1 METVKR
7 YIPNYE
13 VEFKTMRELYAKRA
27 AIGDPDVNIKT
38 KLIMPELNR
47 LVDDKVFDSL
57 NKKEIRTIKRNMKNE
72 VLAYLKG
79 ETKEGNLKPEKT
91 SRTSNEA
98 LDLAISEILN
108 DVSGLKYNN
117 QKLNYSHLEND
128 FDPYELKIPKPF
140 KDRGQSGKKRARINQ
155 TQLKRRLMV
164 PFEKYDSPKIEASVR
179 KLITQIK
186 KIYQDRS
193 ERPSDLEFK
202 ITDVSMLKVFNTQNL
217 ADFEKR
223 DETYKYWKEAHVGLN
238 ELVKE
243 VGELGTLL
251 EDVDE
256 DVDVKAFLKA
266 IGTPSQRDDD
276 TDDPKTIGLLNYVQD
291 FGSKV
296 IELSDIDDRPMEFLE
311 LFFKQQGFLAEQ
323 KKNVNITAE
332 QYMAEGDGSNKD
344 GGTGAHMQTHIMRD
358 EDLADDALDLKEI
371 KELGK
376 ELSNKHHMDA
386 LGVLHFDR
394 NLDNL
399 SLISGESLE
408 SLTETLRNFFEEIK
422 KEDIDAELVFIIDDE
437 IDEAFENFVKTIE
450 SLEDFKS
457 KSGETYLPVFFAD
470 EPELET
476 HYKEIKS
483 SDYFEKIDEF
493 MLAFKNL
500 IEGDVKSQSPAR
512 IDTGSLTGIGTGSVS
527 DDVPTG
533 TGLFNYDKY
542 LEGRSGTIRGKL
554 TLVKEKN
561 EKIIEK
567 FKTISALILEW
578 FTDQKFSPHLM
589 GVELPFSNDTA
600 LRAIA
605 IYDVPE
611 DSKNLNQILNKVFM
625 EDGEAFLEQKDV
637 VKINAFL
644 DTLSKGDSITN
655 FTEIKE
661 KANVFYETI
670 SNLYEN
676 DYASEKAKV
685 EIASILGSIWQ
696 FTEKPDI
703 KWKGLNIIASYKKVF
718 VNELNEISTLQVLAD
733 IIRSNKT
740 MFDKDDADASA
751 LLSNLD
757 RVSKSDINKKL
768 LEAHDTLR
776 ILKSKPVMYSM
787 KNENNFDDM
796 DDMLTKMEK
805 EYQIDMSANEIIS
818 VINKIDSFEG
828 IAKEHGISSEH
839 VYVIKANFR

>member
-1 METVKR
+1 
-7 YIPNYE
+7 
-13 VEFKTMRELYAKRA
+13 
-27 AIGDPDVNIKT
+27 
-38 KLIMPELNR
+38 
-47 LVDDKVFDSL
+47 
-57 NKKEIRTIKRNMKNE
+57 
-72 VLAYLKG
+72 
-79 ETKEGNLKPEKT
+79 
-91 SRTSNEA
+91 
-98 LDLAISEILN
+98 
-108 DVSGLKYNN
+108 
-117 QKLNYSHLEND
+117 
-128 FDPYELKIPKPF
+128 
-140 KDRGQSGKKRARINQ
+140 
-155 TQLKRRLMV
+155 
-164 PFEKYDSPKIEASVR
+164 
-179 KLITQIK
+179 
-186 KIYQDRS
+186 
-193 ERPSDLEFK
+193 
-202 ITDVSMLKVFNTQNL
+202 
-217 ADFEKR
+217 
-223 DETYKYWKEAHVGLN
+223 
-238 ELVKE
+238 
-243 VGELGTLL
+243 
-251 EDVDE
+251 
-256 DVDVKAFLKA
+256 
-266 IGTPSQRDDD
+266 
-276 TDDPKTIGLLNYVQD
+276 
-291 FGSKV
+291 
-296 IELSDIDDRPMEFLE
+296 
-311 LFFKQQGFLAEQ
+311 
-323 KKNVNITAE
+323 
-332 QYMAEGDGSNKD
+332 MAEGDGSNKD

-394 NLDNL
+394 NLDKL

-437 IDEAFENFVKTIE
+437 IEEAFENFVKTIE

-476 HYKEIKS
+476 HYKEMNS

-685 EIASILGSIWQ
+685 EIASILGSIWR

-751 LLSNLD
+751 LLANLD
-757 RVSKSDINKKL
+757 RVSKSEINKKL
-768 LEAHDTLR
+768 LSAHDTLR

>member
-13 VEFKTMRELYAKRA
+13 VEFKTLRELYAKRA

-47 LVDDKVFDSL
+47 LVDDKAFDSL
-57 NKKEIRTIKRNMKNE
+57 SKKETKTIKRNMKNE

-128 FDPYELKIPKPF
+128 FDPYELRIPKPF
-140 KDRGQSGKKRARINQ
+140 KDRGQSGEKRARINQ
-155 TQLKRRLMV
+155 AQLKRRLMV

-223 DETYKYWKEAHVGLN
+223 DETYTYWKKVHVGLN

-256 DVDVKAFLKA
+256 DVDVKAFLKVTK
-266 IGTPSQRDDD
+266 IE
-276 TDDPKTIGLLNYVQD
+276 LLNYVQD

-296 IELSDIDDRPMEFLE
+296 IELSDINDRPMEFLE

-332 QYMAEGDGSNKD
+332 QYMAEGDGSNSA

-358 EDLADDALDLKEI
+358 EDLANDALPDLKEI

-394 NLDNL
+394 NLDKL

-422 KEDIDAELVFIIDDE
+422 KDDIDTELVWVIDDE
-437 IDEAFENFVKTIE
+437 VEEAFENFVKSIE
-450 SLEDFKS
+450 SLDDFKG

-476 HYKEIKS
+476 HYKEMNS
-483 SDYFEKIDEF
+483 SDYFEIIDEF

-512 IDTGSLTGIGTGSVS
+512 LDTGSLTGLGTGSIS
-527 DDVPTG
+527 SDVPTG
-533 TGLFNYDKY
+533 TGLFSYDKY
-542 LEGRSGTIRGKL
+542 LEGRSGNIREKL
-554 TLVKEKN
+554 TLSKEKN
-561 EKIIEK
+561 EEIIEK
-567 FKTISALILEW
+567 FKTISALILKW
-578 FTDQKFSPHLM
+578 FTDQKFNPNLM
-589 GVELPFSNDTA
+589 GVDLPFSNDVA

-605 IYDVPE
+605 IYDIPE

-625 EDGEAFLEQKDV
+625 EDGEAFLEQKDI

-644 DTLSKGDSITN
+644 DTLSKGDSIAN

-685 EIASILGSIWQ
+685 EIASILGSIWR

-703 KWKGLNIIASYKKVF
+703 KWKGLNIIASYNKVF

-740 MFDKDDADASA
+740 MFDKEDADASA
-751 LLSNLD
+751 LLANLD

-805 EYQIDMSANEIIS
+805 EYQIDMSANEIIN
-818 VINKIDSFEG
+818 VINKVDSFEG
-828 IAKEHGISSEH
+828 IAKEYGISSEH